1 MKNLL
6 VIQAILVLLGVAV
19 SFFYL
24 ADEGILPAAYGGAVA
39 IANTILLS
47 RRLDSAG
54 EMAKENPEGG
64 VLTLYLGV
72 IQRFVFVLVM
82 FGVGMGVLKLLPP
95 PMLGTFAVAQLAFM
109 LFGSKQAKLASEENA
124 SATKKTSDNSSK

>member
-1 MKNLL
+1 MRSLLIIQASL
-6 VIQAILVLLGVAV
+6 VIIGVAV
-19 SFFYL
+19 SYYYL
-24 ADEGILPAAYGGAVA
+24 ADDGILPAAYGGAVA

-82 FGVGMGVLKLLPP
+82 FGIGMGVLKLLPP
-95 PMLGTFAVAQLAFM
+95 PMLGTFAVAQLAYM
-109 LFGSKQAKLASEENA
+109 LFGSKQ
-124 SATKKTSDNSSK
+124 TKVTAEKTDK

>member
-1 MKNLL
+1 MRSLLIIQASL
-6 VIQAILVLLGVAV
+6 VIIGIAV
-19 SFFYL
+19 SFYYL
-24 ADEGILPAAYGGAVA
+24 ANDGILPAAYGGAVA

-82 FGVGMGVLKLLPP
+82 FGIGMGVLKLLPP
-95 PMLGTFAVAQLAFM
+95 PMLGTFAAAQLAYM
-109 LFGSKQAKLASEENA
+109 LFGSKQTKIAAEEA
-124 SATKKTSDNSSK
+124 ATRKTNK

>member
-1 MKNLL
+1 MRSLL
-6 VIQAILVLLGVAV
+6 IIQASLVLIGVAV
-19 SFFYL
+19 SYYYL
-24 ADEGILPAAYGGAVA
+24 ADEGILPAAYGGSIA

-72 IQRFVFVLVM
+72 VQRFIFVLVM
-82 FGVGMGVLKLLPP
+82 FGIGMGVLKLLPP
-95 PMLGTFAVAQLAFM
+95 PMLGTFAVAQVAFM
-109 LFGSKQAKLASEENA
+109 LFGSKHAKKASKDADN
-124 SATKKTSDNSSK
+124 TTDTSK

>member
-1 MKNLL
+1 MRSLL
-6 VIQAILVLLGVAV
+6 IIQASLVLMGVAV
-19 SFFYL
+19 SYYYL
-24 ADEGILPAAYGGAVA
+24 ANDGLLPAAYGGAVA

-72 IQRFVFVLVM
+72 VQRFIFVLVM
-82 FGVGMGVLKLLPP
+82 FGVGRGVLKLLPP

-109 LFGSKQAKLASEENA
+109 LFGWKQ
-124 SATKKTSDNSSK
+124 TKKMSGNSRSDSENK

>member
-1 MKNLL
+1 MRSLL

-95 PMLGTFAVAQLAFM
+95 PMLGTFAIAQLAFM
-109 LFGSKQAKLASEENA
+109 LFGSKQTKLASEKVA
-124 SATKKTSDNSSK
+124 DAVKDTSDSSSK

>member
-1 MKNLL
+1 M
-6 VIQAILVLLGVAV
+6 LLGVAV

-54 EMAKENPEGG
+54 EMATENPEGG

-109 LFGSKQAKLASEENA
+109 IFGSKQTKLASEEIANA
-124 SATKKTSDNSSK
+124 AKDASDDSDK

>member
-1 MKNLL
+1 M
-6 VIQAILVLLGVAV
+6 
-19 SFFYL
+19 
-24 ADEGILPAAYGGAVA
+24 
-39 IANTILLS
+39 S

-124 SATKKTSDNSSK
+124 NAAKESSDNSDK

>member
-1 MKNLL
+1 MRNLL
-6 VIQAILVLLGVAV
+6 VIQAVLVLLGVAV

-24 ADEGILPAAYGGAVA
+24 AEDGIMPAAYGGAVA

-54 EMAKENPEGG
+54 VMAKENPEGG

-109 LFGSKQAKLASEENA
+109 LFGSKQTKLASEENA
-124 SATKKTSDNSSK
+124 NVVKDSPDSHNK

>member
-1 MKNLL
+1 MRSLLIIQASL
-6 VIQAILVLLGVAV
+6 VIIGIAV
-19 SFFYL
+19 SYYYL
-24 ADEGILPAAYGGAVA
+24 ADDGILPAAYGGAIA

-72 IQRFVFVLVM
+72 IQRFIFVLVM
-82 FGVGMGVLKLLPP
+82 FGIGMGVLKLLPP

-109 LFGSKQAKLASEENA
+109 LFGSKQAKVAAE
-124 SATKKTSDNSSK
+124 KTDK

>member
-1 MKNLL
+1 M
-6 VIQAILVLLGVAV
+6 VLLGVAV

-54 EMAKENPEGG
+54 EMATENPEGG

-124 SATKKTSDNSSK
+124 SATKDASDDSNK

>member
-1 MKNLL
+1 MRNLL
-6 VIQAILVLLGVAV
+6 IIQASLVLIGVAV
-19 SFFYL
+19 SYYYL
-24 ADEGILPAAYGGAVA
+24 ADEGILPAAYGGAIA

-72 IQRFVFVLVM
+72 VQRFIFVLVM
-82 FGVGMGVLKLLPP
+82 FGIGMGVLKLLPP
-95 PMLGTFAVAQLAFM
+95 PMLGTFAVAQVAFM
-109 LFGSKQAKLASEENA
+109 LFGSKHAKEASKDA
-124 SATKKTSDNSSK
+124 VDTTDTSK

>member
-6 VIQAILVLLGVAV
+6 VIQAILVVLGVAV

-24 ADEGILPAAYGGAVA
+24 AEEGILPAAYGGAVA

-47 RRLDSAG
+47 RRLVSAG

-109 LFGSKQAKLASEENA
+109 LFGSKQTKLASEEIANA
-124 SATKKTSDNSSK
+124 AKDASDNSDK